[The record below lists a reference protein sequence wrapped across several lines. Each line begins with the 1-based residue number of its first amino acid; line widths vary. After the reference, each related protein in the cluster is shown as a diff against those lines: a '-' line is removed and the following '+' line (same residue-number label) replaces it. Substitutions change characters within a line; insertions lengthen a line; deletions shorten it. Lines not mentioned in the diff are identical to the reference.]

1 MKNENKTDDK
11 NDGMYVGHLFDAQQ
25 LLSSS

>member
-1 MKNENKTDDK
+1 MKNETKTDDK